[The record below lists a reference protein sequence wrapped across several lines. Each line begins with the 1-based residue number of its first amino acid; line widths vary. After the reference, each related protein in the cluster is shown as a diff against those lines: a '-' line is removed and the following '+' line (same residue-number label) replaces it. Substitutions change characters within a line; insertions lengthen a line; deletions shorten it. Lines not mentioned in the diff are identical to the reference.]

1 MEEGPGTQN
10 NYLFLGG
17 VEKIVLFRLLQ
28 PDNKNSSKCD
38 RGENYTEKRRRR
50 GTFCAKYLH
59 HIFWALPNSRNKAV
73 QNRRPITLFPSF
85 SLGRIRETRN
95 SGYKNKP
102 PNLGEHCIE
111 VRFEE
116 QGKPNWHDEQWCAKI
131 LKICFT
137 YILLFSYFTLTL
149 ISRSLGFGRS
159 YHKIAPLCQTTANM
173 ALGILF
179 IFVFL
184 EGN

>member
-1 MEEGPGTQN
+1 MKNICTTSFGLCQMAGIRQCKTIPSL
-10 NYLFLGG
+10 YFSH
-17 VEKIVLFRLLQ
+17 FRW
-28 PDNKNSSKCD
+28 DVSAKKFFSK
-38 RGENYTEKRRRR
+38 
-50 GTFCAKYLH
+50 
-59 HIFWALPNSRNKAV
+59 
-73 QNRRPITLFPSF
+73 
-85 SLGRIRETRN
+85 
-95 SGYKNKP
+95 KNKP

-173 ALGILF
+173 AFGILF
-179 IFVFL
+179 IFVIFGGKL
-184 EGN
+184 RVSFDHSSQWRGF